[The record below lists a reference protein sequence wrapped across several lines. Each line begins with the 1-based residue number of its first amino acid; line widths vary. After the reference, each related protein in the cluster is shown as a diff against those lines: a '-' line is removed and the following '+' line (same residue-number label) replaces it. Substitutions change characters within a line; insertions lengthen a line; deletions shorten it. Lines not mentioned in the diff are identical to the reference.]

1 MYSSL
6 PEWNAV
12 SAALNPY
19 YPDNRGYDYPI
30 YDDDGAGEG
39 RQTVVQVQFIF
50 LCISTIS
57 TRRLRNQLTS
67 TNTNFNTTLNLTGH
81 ILLGLGIA
89 TSLLLVMFLE
99 AYDQEAFG
107 RKRRKVSEARV
118 SFTHAKEE
126 LTINCARRGRL
137 AARRCC

>member
-1 MYSSL
+1 MYSAL

-12 SAALNPY
+12 STALNPY
-19 YPDNRGYDYPI
+19 YPDNRGYYSDYI
-30 YDDDGAGEG
+30 LYDDDDAGQG
-39 RQTVVQVQFIF
+39 RQTVVQVESNLPHHKKSSQ
-50 LCISTIS
+50 LLTI
-57 TRRLRNQLTS
+57 LKNQLTS

-107 RKRRKVSEARV
+107 KKRKKVGA
-118 SFTHAKEE
+118 AKIAQVKI
-126 LTINCARRGRL
+126 LVHDWK
-137 AARRCC
+137 